1 MIPYFAMTGAFRSRL
16 LSLFLLVLV
25 TGGLVVLP
33 GCTDVG
39 VNPQSS
45 ATANNVFT
53 EEGSYKSYVAKLYGG
68 LNVTGQEGP
77 AGNGDIG
84 AISDEGFSQYMRLY
98 WKMQELPTD
107 EAVIAWND
115 NGIRRLNNHNWTS
128 SNQFSVG
135 MYSRVFFQVSQTNE
149 FLRQSTES
157 RLSSRG
163 VGPERQETIEQ
174 YRAEARFLRALSYWH
189 GIDLFGDI
197 PLVTEDFPRGSEA
210 PEQSTREEIF
220 NFIESELL
228 AITNDEN
235 DEVLPPAGQ
244 AEYGRADKAAAWML
258 LAKLYQSAPVYIG
271 ENRSSDVIE
280 YTERIIDANYQLED
294 DYQHLF
300 LADNHTANGIIFAIP
315 QDGERTRH
323 FGGTTFLAHAPVG
336 NEMDP
341 ASFGLDF
348 GWAGLRT
355 TSASV
360 DRYSTGD
367 NRDNFLFTQGQE
379 KEIDDVLPSGETT
392 DDPIGAFSQGYAA
405 PKFRNV
411 TSDGQPGSNVTFPDT
426 DFPMFRLADAYL
438 MYAEA
443 TLRGGG
449 GDQNRALTLLN
460 DLRER
465 AGLGRDLSQSDLT
478 LDFILDERGRELFWE
493 GQRRTDL
500 VRFDEFTE
508 NGVWPWKGG
517 VQGGTTTESIYNLYP
532 IPASELRANPN
543 LEQNEGY

>member
-1 MIPYFAMTGAFRSRL
+1 MIGATRL
-16 LSLFLLVLV
+16 RFFSPVLLVLV
-25 TGGLVVLP
+25 ALGLIVLP

-39 VNPQSS
+39 VNPKSS
-45 ATANNVFT
+45 ATANNVFSEDGT
-53 EEGSYKSYVAKLYGG
+53 YESYIAKVYGG

-84 AISDEGFSQYMRLY
+84 AIDDEGFSQYMRLY
-98 WKMQELPTD
+98 WKMQELSTD

-115 NGIRRLNNHNWTS
+115 NGIRRLNNHNWTA

-135 MYSRVFFQVSQTNE
+135 MYSRVFFQVSHANE
-149 FLRQSTES
+149 FLRQSS
-157 RLSSRG
+157 PDRLDERG
-163 VGPERQETIEQ
+163 VGPERKQEIQQ

-197 PLVTEDFPRGSEA
+197 PLVTEDFPRGSDA

-220 NFIESELL
+220 DFVEGELL
-228 AITNDEN
+228 AIIDDEN

-258 LAKLYQSAPVYIG
+258 LAKLYQNAPVYID
-271 ENRSSDVIE
+271 ENRSSDVVE
-280 YTERIIDANYQLED
+280 YTERVLDANYQLED
-294 DYQHLF
+294 DYQDLF
-300 LADNHTANGIIFAIP
+300 LADNHTADGIIFAIP
-315 QDGERTRH
+315 QDGENTRH
-323 FGGTTFLAHAPVG
+323 FGGTTFLTHASVG
-336 NEMDP
+336 GDMQ
-341 ASFGLDF
+341 AGSFGLDF

-355 TSASV
+355 TSAV
-360 DRYSTGD
+360 ADRYESGD
-367 NRDNFLFTQGQE
+367 ERDNYFVRESGGQE
-379 KEIDDVLPSGETT
+379 KEIDDELPNGETT

-405 PKFRNV
+405 PKFQNV
-411 TSDGQPGSNVTFPDT
+411 TSDGQPGSNEEFPDT
-426 DFPMFRLADAYL
+426 DYPMFRLADAYL

-449 GDQNRALTLLN
+449 GDESRAVSLLN

-465 AGLGRDLSQSDLT
+465 AGMGRDLSQSDLT
-478 LDFILDERGRELFWE
+478 LDFILEERSRELFWE
-493 GQRRTDL
+493 AQRRTDL
-500 VRFDEFTE
+500 IRFNEFTE

-517 VQGGTTTESIYNLYP
+517 VQSGTTTDPDFNLYP

-543 LEQNEGY
+543 LEQNPGY

>member
-1 MIPYFAMTGAFRSRL
+1 MIGAMYNTRL
-16 LSLFLLVLV
+16 FSPLLLVLV
-25 TGGLVVLP
+25 AVGLLGLG

-39 VNPQSS
+39 VNPKSS
-45 ATANNVFT
+45 ATANNVFS
-53 EEGSYKSYVAKLYGG
+53 EDGAYQSYLAKLYGG

-77 AGNGDIG
+77 AGDADIG
-84 AISDEGFSQYMRLY
+84 AIDDEGFSQYMRLY
-98 WKMQELPTD
+98 WKMQELSTD

-115 NGIRRLNNHNWTS
+115 NGIRRLNNHNWTA

-135 MYSRVFFQVSQTNE
+135 MYSRVFFQVSQANE
-149 FLRQSTES
+149 FLRQSTDD
-157 RLSSRG
+157 RLNSRG
-163 VGPERQETIEQ
+163 VGAERQQQIQQ

-197 PLVTEDFPRGSEA
+197 PLVTEDFPRGAEA
-210 PEQSTREEIF
+210 PEQSTRQEIF
-220 NFIESELL
+220 NFVESELK
-228 AITNDEN
+228 AITNPEN
-235 DEVLPPAGQ
+235 EEVLPPAGQ
-244 AEYGRADKAAAWML
+244 GEYGRADRAAAWMV
-258 LAKLYQSAPVYIG
+258 LAKLYQNAPVYIG
-271 ENRSSDVIE
+271 ENRSADVIE
-280 YTERIIDANYQLED
+280 YTGRVIDAGYSLED
-294 DYQHLF
+294 NYQHLF
-300 LADNHTANGIIFAIP
+300 LADNNTANGIIFAIP

-360 DRYSTGD
+360 DRYSSGD
-367 NRDNFLFTQGQE
+367 SRDDFFFTQEQE
-379 KEIDDVLPSGETT
+379 KEIDATLPNGEPT

-405 PKFRNV
+405 PKFQNV

-426 DFPMFRLADAYL
+426 DYPMFRLADAYL

-443 TLRGGG
+443 TLRSDA
-449 GDQNRALTLLN
+449 GDESRALSLLN

-465 AGLGRDLSQSDLT
+465 AGLGRDLSQGDLT
-478 LDFILDERGRELFWE
+478 LDFILDERSRELFWE
-493 GQRRTDL
+493 AHRRTDL
-500 VRFDEFTE
+500 IRFDQFTE
-508 NGVWPWKGG
+508 NGTWPWKGG
-517 VQGGTTTESIYNLYP
+517 VQEGTTTESFRNVYP

-543 LEQNEGY
+543 LDQNDGY

>member
-1 MIPYFAMTGAFRSRL
+1 MTGVSQSRL
-16 LSLFLLVLV
+16 LSLFLLALV

-39 VNPQSS
+39 VNPKSS
-45 ATANNVFT
+45 ATANNVFS
-53 EEGSYKSYVAKLYGG
+53 EDGSYENYLAKVYGG

-77 AGNGDIG
+77 AGNADIG
-84 AISDEGFSQYMRLY
+84 AIDDEGFSQYMRLY

-135 MYSRVFFQVSQTNE
+135 MYSRVFFQVSQANE
-149 FLRQSTES
+149 FLRQSTDS
-157 RLSSRG
+157 RLDSRG
-163 VGPERQETIEQ
+163 VSAEKKQTIQQ
-174 YRAEARFLRALSYWH
+174 YRAEVRFLRALSYWH

-228 AITNDEN
+228 AIINDEN
-235 DEVLPPAGQ
+235 EEVLPPAGQ

-258 LAKLYQSAPVYIG
+258 LSKLYLNAEVYVG
-271 ENRSSDVIE
+271 ESRYGEVIE
-280 YTERIIDANYQLED
+280 YTQRVIDANYQLEE

-300 LADNHTANGIIFAIP
+300 LADNHTADGVIFAIP
-315 QDGERTRH
+315 QDGDRTRH

-336 NEMDP
+336 GEMDA

-360 DRYSTGD
+360 DRYEGGD
-367 NRDNFLFTQGQE
+367 SRDDFFFTQGQE
-379 KEIDDVLPSGETT
+379 KEIDDVLPNGETT

-411 TSDGQPGSNVTFPDT
+411 TSDGQPGSNATFPDT

-449 GDQNRALTLLN
+449 GDQSQALTLLN

-465 AGLGRDLSQSDLT
+465 AGMGRDLSQSDLT
-478 LDFILDERGRELFWE
+478 LDFILEERSRELFWE
-493 GQRRTDL
+493 AQRRTDL
-500 VRFDEFTE
+500 IRFDEFTE

-517 VQGGTTTESIYNLYP
+517 VQGGTTTDANFNLYP

-543 LEQNEGY
+543 LEQNPGY

>member
-1 MIPYFAMTGAFRSRL
+1 MIGAMYNTRL
-16 LSLFLLVLV
+16 LSPLLLVLV
-25 TGGLVVLP
+25 AVGLLGLG

-39 VNPQSS
+39 VNPKSS
-45 ATANNVFT
+45 ATANNVFS
-53 EEGSYKSYVAKLYGG
+53 EDGAYQSYLAKLYGG

-77 AGNGDIG
+77 AGDADIG
-84 AISDEGFSQYMRLY
+84 AIDDEGFSQYMRLY
-98 WKMQELPTD
+98 WKMQELSTD

-115 NGIRRLNNHNWTS
+115 NGIRRLNNHNWTA

-135 MYSRVFFQVSQTNE
+135 MYSRVFFQVSQANE
-149 FLRQSTES
+149 FLRQSTDD
-157 RLSSRG
+157 RLNSRG
-163 VGPERQETIEQ
+163 VGAERQQQIQQ

-197 PLVTEDFPRGSEA
+197 PLVTEDFPRGAEA
-210 PEQSTREEIF
+210 PEQSTRQEIF
-220 NFIESELL
+220 NFVESELK
-228 AITNDEN
+228 AITNPEN
-235 DEVLPPAGQ
+235 EEVLPPAGQ
-244 AEYGRADKAAAWML
+244 GEYGRADRAAAWMV
-258 LAKLYQSAPVYIG
+258 LAKLYQNAPVYIG
-271 ENRSSDVIE
+271 ENRSADVIE
-280 YTERIIDANYQLED
+280 YTGRVIDAGYSLED
-294 DYQHLF
+294 NYQHLF
-300 LADNHTANGIIFAIP
+300 LADNNTANGIIFAIP

-360 DRYSTGD
+360 DRYSSGD
-367 NRDNFLFTQGQE
+367 SRDDFFFTQEQE
-379 KEIDDVLPSGETT
+379 KEIDATLPNGETT

-405 PKFRNV
+405 PKFQNV

-426 DFPMFRLADAYL
+426 DYPMFRLADAHL

-443 TLRGGG
+443 TLRSDA
-449 GDQNRALTLLN
+449 GDESRALSLLN

-465 AGLGRDLSQSDLT
+465 AGLGRDLSQGDLT
-478 LDFILDERGRELFWE
+478 LDFILDERSRELFWE
-493 GQRRTDL
+493 AHRRTDL
-500 VRFDEFTE
+500 IRFNQFTE
-508 NGVWPWKGG
+508 NGTWPWKGG
-517 VQGGTTTESIYNLYP
+517 VQEGTTTESFRNVYP

-543 LEQNEGY
+543 LDQNDGY